1 MIYVN
6 KSDYMNKRNI
16 IISLIINIII
26 VIITLCALVMMY
38 TGFRFMHGID
48 ILSVSHIEMFKFYTV
63 DSNLLMG
70 LVSLL
75 FLIDEIKLLKGKIK
89 EISTFKYILKLTS
102 TVGVTLT
109 FLTVFLYLGNIV
121 DGGVGTANNHVN
133 KYVTSNTSASY
144 YQKAYDYNSAG
155 YLAFYSSETCGYD
168 SNNNWV
174 TTGCNNNYADSDIK
188 YVVDAWALDKTTSSD
203 LKEIDGYKA
212 RMITYDELTDELGY
226 EKASSGTIMPSSNGD
241 TPNWVWNSGNNA
253 GYWTMSGVADST
265 DRAWYVF
272 GNNGGLGINY
282 DGRGPVRP
290 VINLLK
296 SAIN

>member
-6 KSDYMNKRNI
+6 KGDYVNKRNI

-38 TGFRFMHGID
+38 TGFRFMPGID

-109 FLTVFLYLGNIV
+109 F
-121 DGGVGTANNHVN
+121 
-133 KYVTSNTSASY
+133 
-144 YQKAYDYNSAG
+144 
-155 YLAFYSSETCGYD
+155 
-168 SNNNWV
+168 
-174 TTGCNNNYADSDIK
+174 
-188 YVVDAWALDKTTSSD
+188 
-203 LKEIDGYKA
+203 
-212 RMITYDELTDELGY
+212 
-226 EKASSGTIMPSSNGD
+226 
-241 TPNWVWNSGNNA
+241 
-253 GYWTMSGVADST
+253 
-265 DRAWYVF
+265 
-272 GNNGGLGINY
+272 
-282 DGRGPVRP
+282 
-290 VINLLK
+290 
-296 SAIN
+296 

>member
-1 MIYVN
+1 MNFHVI
-6 KSDYMNKRNI
+6 KDSGTSQDY
-16 IISLIINIII
+16 
-26 VIITLCALVMMY
+26 
-38 TGFRFMHGID
+38 
-48 ILSVSHIEMFKFYTV
+48 
-63 DSNLLMG
+63 
-70 LVSLL
+70 
-75 FLIDEIKLLKGKIK
+75 
-89 EISTFKYILKLTS
+89 
-102 TVGVTLT
+102 VTLLLDT
-109 FLTVFLYLGNIV
+109 PLTATEVNTY
-121 DGGVGTANNHVN
+121 GGVGTANNHVN

-265 DRAWYVF
+265 DRAWYVL
-272 GNNGGLGINY
+272 GNDGGLLGSNVSNNY
-282 DGRGPVRP
+282 GSVRP

-296 SAIN
+296 SAI

>member
-6 KSDYMNKRNI
+6 KGDYMNKRNI

-26 VIITLCALVMMY
+26 VLFTVSSAIMMF
-38 TGFRFMHGID
+38 TGFKFMHGID

-121 DGGVGTANNHVN
+121 DGGVVILLKNSNLFLHLLIPILSIISFIFFERTNKIKV
-133 KYVTSNTSASY
+133 KYVFLSIIPTIIYSLIYTINVLIHIENSKVSPVYDWY
-144 YQKAYDYNSAG
+144 YFLQNSM
-155 YLAFYSSETCGYD
+155 
-168 SNNNWV
+168 NNIFIVMPFMLICTYVIGLLLYILNKKH
-174 TTGCNNNYADSDIK
+174 NIKNY
-188 YVVDAWALDKTTSSD
+188 
-203 LKEIDGYKA
+203 
-212 RMITYDELTDELGY
+212 
-226 EKASSGTIMPSSNGD
+226 
-241 TPNWVWNSGNNA
+241 
-253 GYWTMSGVADST
+253 
-265 DRAWYVF
+265 
-272 GNNGGLGINY
+272 
-282 DGRGPVRP
+282 
-290 VINLLK
+290 INLYIK
-296 SAIN
+296 SCLFFLFLINLI

>member
-6 KSDYMNKRNI
+6 KGDYMNKRNI

-26 VIITLCALVMMY
+26 VLFTVSSAIMMF
-38 TGFRFMHGID
+38 TGFKFMHGID

-144 YQKAYDYNSAG
+144 YQKAYDNKSAG
-155 YLAFYSSETCGYD
+155 YLAFY
-168 SNNNWV
+168 
-174 TTGCNNNYADSDIK
+174 
-188 YVVDAWALDKTTSSD
+188 
-203 LKEIDGYKA
+203 
-212 RMITYDELTDELGY
+212 
-226 EKASSGTIMPSSNGD
+226 
-241 TPNWVWNSGNNA
+241 
-253 GYWTMSGVADST
+253 
-265 DRAWYVF
+265 
-272 GNNGGLGINY
+272 
-282 DGRGPVRP
+282 
-290 VINLLK
+290 
-296 SAIN
+296 

>member
-1 MIYVN
+1 
-6 KSDYMNKRNI
+6 MNKRNI

-109 FLTVFLYLGNIV
+109 F
-121 DGGVGTANNHVN
+121 
-133 KYVTSNTSASY
+133 
-144 YQKAYDYNSAG
+144 
-155 YLAFYSSETCGYD
+155 
-168 SNNNWV
+168 
-174 TTGCNNNYADSDIK
+174 
-188 YVVDAWALDKTTSSD
+188 
-203 LKEIDGYKA
+203 
-212 RMITYDELTDELGY
+212 
-226 EKASSGTIMPSSNGD
+226 
-241 TPNWVWNSGNNA
+241 
-253 GYWTMSGVADST
+253 
-265 DRAWYVF
+265 
-272 GNNGGLGINY
+272 
-282 DGRGPVRP
+282 
-290 VINLLK
+290 
-296 SAIN
+296 